1 MNSLLLTLIKK
12 LAWYLLVLLI
22 ILIGIWIC
30 VLNYHAWP
38 IAMDSV
44 GELPNLP

>member
-1 MNSLLLTLIKK
+1 MKSLLLTLIKK
-12 LAWYLLVLLI
+12 LALWLLVLLI
-22 ILIGIWIC
+22 LLIGICIC
-30 VLNYHAWP
+30 LLNYYTWP